1 MIVVEYAITLFQ
13 PWATLMALGEKLIET
28 RGRRTKHRGWVAIH
42 AAKAAPDAVAWRY
55 PFNGVLHK
63 HGIEHP
69 RLLPLGVVVAVTRI
83 TDCLPIEEL
92 RARTLSEQELYF
104 GNYADGRYGYLTEGL
119 RRVREPI
126 PMRGW
131 QTIPWKMQRAIT
143 EADLI

>member
-13 PWATLMALGEKLIET
+13 PWSSLMALGEKLIET
-28 RGRRTKHRGWVAIH
+28 RGRRTNYRGWIAIH
-42 AAKAAPDAVAWRY
+42 AAKAAPYSAAWAY
-55 PFNGVLHK
+55 PFNGVLQQ
-63 HGIEHP
+63 HGISDPHRLP
-69 RLLPLGVVVAVTRI
+69 RGAVVAVTRI
-83 TDCLPIEEL
+83 SDCLPIKEVL
-92 RARTLSEQELYF
+92 ARTLSEQELYF
-104 GNYADGRYGYLTEGL
+104 GNYGEGRYGYLTEGL